1 VTALKVAL
9 FILLALNTVYFAVAE
24 TASKAVDS
32 AAWFTLLVL
41 FSAETSF
48 AATMA
53 HRHAKT
59 AVRAVRLVAVAAV
72 VAATVGY
79 LFEDNLLDAVNAT
92 LWILVVILLEVELRW
107 PAPVARYR
115 VAFKA
120 SAVALY
126 GGLALL
132 VLIWAAMA
140 MWVDAYDAVLWLV
153 AFGLIELHVTK
164 RYTTADAIAS

>member
-24 TASKAVDS
+24 TASKALDS

-41 FSAETSF
+41 FGAETSF

-53 HRHAKT
+53 HRHAKR

-72 VAATVGY
+72 VAAALGY

-107 PAPVARYR
+107 PAAVARYR

-140 MWVDAYDAVLWLV
+140 MWVDAYDAVLWLL
-153 AFGLIELHVTK
+153 AFGLIELDVTK
-164 RYTTADAIAS
+164 RYTTTEAIAS